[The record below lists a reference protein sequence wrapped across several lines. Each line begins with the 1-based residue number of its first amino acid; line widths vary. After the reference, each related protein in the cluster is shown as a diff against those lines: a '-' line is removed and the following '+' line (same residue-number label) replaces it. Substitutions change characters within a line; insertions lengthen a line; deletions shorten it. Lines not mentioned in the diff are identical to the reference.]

1 MSRIGTSNRIV
12 AVSVLL
18 FASFMD
24 LMDNT
29 IVNVALPSMEHDLGA
44 APAQLEWVVSGYM
57 LAFAAFLVTGG
68 RLGDILGRRRV
79 FVVGVIGFT
88 VASLLAGLAS
98 SADALVAL
106 RVVQGAFAGAMVPQV
121 LSIIQALFAP
131 KERAAVYGIAGAVP
145 VSRQSPVHS
154 SGAP

>member
-1 MSRIGTSNRIV
+1 MSRIGTNNRIV

-29 IVNVALPSMEHDLGA
+29 IVNVALPSMERDLGA

-57 LAFAAFLVTGG
+57 LAFAALLVTGG
-68 RLGDILGRRRV
+68 RLGDILGRRKV

-88 VASLLAGLAS
+88 VAFLLAGLA
-98 SADALVAL
+98 ALASLLLSGPAAMRARVAL
-106 RVVQGAFAGAMVPQV
+106 QTKILQTQP
-121 LSIIQALFAP
+121 
-131 KERAAVYGIAGAVP
+131 
-145 VSRQSPVHS
+145 
-154 SGAP
+154 